1 MVFHLDFR
9 RITGLLFW
17 HHQCDVAGAKR
28 LPGRR
33 ERTIRVTKDLMP
45 VLSLRQLVQSEKNR
59 LHLAIVLGA
68 TASLLMIWQCWLL
81 ATLCDLVLQQ
91 QPIPTDLLLHILV
104 LWLLRP
110 ALLAAKDVVALKASQ
125 NLRFSIRHQL
135 LGIISQAGPL
145 RQRIT
150 SDGDL
155 STRLLEQVDSLDP
168 YISRYYPQLYLVV
181 LCPLFISIAVASQ
194 SLLAALLLLATAP
207 LIPLFMILLG
217 KKAAQASQQQVQ
229 ALGLLG
235 GRFLEFLRGATLIR
249 QLQAEPLVLNRLNN
263 AGEDYRK
270 RTMSVLSKA
279 FLSGAV
285 LELFASLAIALV
297 ALYLGLGLL
306 GELPWAKAHIP
317 VSYQPALFILL
328 MAPEFY
334 APLRQLGADY
344 HAKAQAEAAFASL
357 TPIWA
362 LPVCT
367 GSNRPAPTTPVCIE
381 FQQFSLLGSEHR
393 ASLLT
398 DIQAQVLPTQRIGLT
413 GPSGA
418 GKTSL
423 LESLLAFQQPDQG
436 QIRIGDHELTEL
448 NLAQWRQQLVYLS
461 QQSQWLSGS
470 LRSNL
475 LLANPSATEAELS
488 TALHQ
493 ALCADFVFALP
504 AGLDTVLAESGV
516 GLSGGQLQR
525 LALARA
531 LLKQSWCWLLDE
543 PASMLPAEQQRHYF
557 QQLDQLSHGKTLL
570 LATHQLQHLDWLD
583 QVWLIVQGQIVAKGT
598 VAEIQAHPLY
608 QASYLQEAV

>member
-1 MVFHLDFR
+1 
-9 RITGLLFW
+9 
-17 HHQCDVAGAKR
+17 
-28 LPGRR
+28 
-33 ERTIRVTKDLMP
+33 MP
-45 VLSLRQLVQSEKNR
+45 VQSLRQLVLSEKNR
-59 LHLAIVLGA
+59 LHLAIALGA
-68 TASLLMIWQCWLL
+68 AASLLMIWQCWLL
-81 ATLCDLVLQQ
+81 ATLCDLALHQQ
-91 QPIPTDLLLHILV
+91 QIPTDLLLHILV

-110 ALLAAKDVVALKASQ
+110 MLLAAKDLLGLSASQ
-125 NLRFSIRHQL
+125 NLRTSIRQQL
-135 LGIISQAGPL
+135 LGIISRAGPL
-145 RQRIT
+145 RQRIA

-155 STRLLEQVDSLDP
+155 STRLLEQVDALDP

-181 LCPLFISIAVASQ
+181 LCPLFISVAVASQ
-194 SLLAALLLLATAP
+194 SVLAALLLLATAP

-217 KKAAQASQQQVQ
+217 KKAAKASQQQVQ

-235 GRFLEFLRGATLIR
+235 GRFLEFLRAAQLIR

-263 AGEDYRK
+263 ASEDYRT
-270 RTMSVLSKA
+270 RTMSLLSKA

-306 GELPWAKAHIP
+306 GELPWAKAQIP

-334 APLRQLGADY
+334 APLRQLGTDY

-357 TPIWA
+357 APIWA
-362 LPVCT
+362 LPVCAGGDT
-367 GSNRPAPTTPVCIE
+367 PAPTEPVCIE
-381 FQQFSLLGSEHR
+381 FRQVSLLGSEHR
-393 ASLLT
+393 AALLT
-398 DIQAQVLPTQRIGLT
+398 AIQAQLLPAQRIAVT

-423 LESLLAFQQPDQG
+423 LESLLGFQQPDQG
-436 QIRIGDHELTEL
+436 QIMIGDHGLTDL

-461 QQSQWLSGS
+461 QQSQWLKGS

-475 LLANPSATEAELS
+475 LLAKASATEAELK
-488 TALHQ
+488 LVLQQ
-493 ALCADFVFALP
+493 AFCADFVFALP
-504 AGLDTVLAESGV
+504 QGLDTQLAESGI

-543 PASMLPAEQQRHYF
+543 PASMLPPAQQQLYF
-557 QQLDQLSHGKTLL
+557 QQLEQLSRGKTLL
-570 LATHQLQHLDWLD
+570 LATHQLQQLDWLD

-608 QASYLQEAV
+608 QASYQQESQ

>member
-1 MVFHLDFR
+1 M
-9 RITGLLFW
+9 
-17 HHQCDVAGAKR
+17 Q
-28 LPGRR
+28 
-33 ERTIRVTKDLMP
+33 
-45 VLSLRQLVQSEKNR
+45 SLRQLVRSEKNR
-59 LHLAIVLGA
+59 LHLAVVLGA

-81 ATLCDLVLQQ
+81 ATLCNLALQQ
-91 QPIPTDLLLHILV
+91 QQIPTDLLLHILV

-110 ALLAAKDVVALKASQ
+110 VLLAAKDLVALSASQ
-125 NLRFSIRHQL
+125 NLRTSIRQQL
-135 LGIISQAGPL
+135 LGIISRAGPL
-145 RQRIT
+145 RQRIA

-155 STRLLEQVDSLDP
+155 STRLLEQVDALAP
-168 YISRYYPQLYLVV
+168 YISRYYPQLYLV
-181 LCPLFISIAVASQ
+181 LICPLFISVAVASQ

-235 GRFLEFLRGATLIR
+235 GRFLEFLRGAALIR

-263 AGEDYRK
+263 ASDEYRT

-306 GELPWAKAHIP
+306 GELPWAKAQIP

-344 HAKAQAEAAFASL
+344 HAKAQAEAAFDSL
-357 TPIWA
+357 APIWA
-362 LPVCT
+362 LSVCT
-367 GSNRPAPTTPVCIE
+367 GGDTPAPIEPVCIE
-381 FQQFSLLGSEHR
+381 FRQLSVLGSEHR
-393 ASLLT
+393 AALLT
-398 DIQAQVLPTQRIGLT
+398 AIQAQVLPAQRIGLI

-423 LESLLAFQQPDQG
+423 LESLLGFQQPDQG
-436 QIRIGDHELTEL
+436 QIRIGDHGLTNL

-475 LLANPSATEAELS
+475 LLAKASATEAELK
-488 TALHQ
+488 LVLQQ

-504 AGLDTVLAESGV
+504 QGLDTVLAESGI

-525 LALARA
+525 LALARG

-543 PASMLPAEQQRHYF
+543 PASMLPPEQQQLYF
-557 QQLDQLSHGKTLL
+557 QQLEQLSRGKTLL

-583 QVWLIVQGQIVAKGT
+583 QVWLINQGQIIAKGT

-608 QASYLQEAV
+608 QASYPQEAL